1 MKDEQWWRD
10 EGCRI
15 DATQDDTRERGWVLR
30 RLVGASASESF
41 SRCFELLLHSSSYL
55 YSRTLA
61 GTPFPCCGLP
71 SLLSTS
77 FTNDPSPLKASADA
91 ESQMQV
97 SEFDC
102 RIFPVEIERDVA

>member
-41 SRCFELLLHSSSYL
+41 SRCSELLLHSSSYL
-55 YSRTLA
+55 YHGLSQARPFLLWFTLA
-61 GTPFPCCGLP
+61 LIHIIHKRSITFEGFGGR
-71 SLLSTS
+71 
-77 FTNDPSPLKASADA
+77 
-91 ESQMQV
+91 ESQMQA
-97 SEFDC
+97 SEFKC